1 MNYKVDLLSMCKKFL
16 ESPSSGGVVYSQSAE
31 HFRRGIY
38 CDPSIPGP
46 QGKPIPS
53 NPSKSSKPIAI
64 TTPDFILGYKPTN
77 DVKKIEGAIANNKK
91 EFNQLSKQIDNG
103 IIVNQNNNK
112 VYSVDDG
119 KKKVIAKN
127 QTGEPLTSDV
137 FGKNIQEVAP
147 LTTGNKTTTNKT
159 IAIKNNNK
167 TQGFN
172 VNRLL
177 RRIDILETTVQSLK

>member
-1 MNYKVDLLSMCKKFL
+1 MMV
-16 ESPSSGGVVYSQSAE
+16 
-31 HFRRGIY
+31 RR
-38 CDPSIPGP
+38 
-46 QGKPIPS
+46 
-53 NPSKSSKPIAI
+53 KS
-64 TTPDFILGYKPTN
+64 L
-77 DVKKIEGAIANNKK
+77 
-91 EFNQLSKQIDNG
+91 Q
-103 IIVNQNNNK
+103 
-112 VYSVDDG
+112 
-119 KKKVIAKN
+119 KN